1 MRNTR
6 RNMLVQ
12 LSGFTLGYIPF
23 QYLGCPIFQGK
34 PKCIY
39 FQPIVDRIKVKLAT
53 WKGVLLTIMGRVQL
67 VKSIVHSMLVY
78 SFHIYRWPIR
88 FVTMLDQWI
97 KKFVWSGDIFTR
109 KIYTVSWKQI
119 CLPWESGGLDLKS
132 TRSTNSTLLLHL
144 SWKLFTQNTQCS
156 QILQQRFLSF
166 GLPRNRY
173 IKSSIWPGVR
183 DFLPMVNENSVS
195 IVGLG
200 TAINLWMDNWSG
212 ISLAARLNV
221 LSHMFPALDAKLAS
235 IIVAGKWKIPIVLC
249 NIPLLAEAILSIVI
263 PVTPLEDRHI
273 WKHASDGVLTSK
285 LAYQFLLPPSSS
297 TLGQKPYGA
306 LVFHCHTHLFSGAS
320 CYLDSQRTRI
330 YMSVAAPWYLFVSF
344 VISKQKLRHIYFC
357 IVILR

>member
-306 LVFHCHTHLFSGAS
+306 LVFHCHTHLFSGAH
-320 CYLDSQRTRI
+320 
-330 YMSVAAPWYLFVSF
+330 
-344 VISKQKLRHIYFC
+344 VI
-357 IVILR
+357 